1 MKKQYRL
8 RKNWEFDLVLKNK
21 KFIAN
26 KYVIVYYKKASAFK
40 VGITVPKKF
49 ANSVGRNYH
58 KRQMKAIVHKM
69 NLYNYPYEMVIIIR
83 KNFIN
88 CNFLTKVIEIE
99 KIFTQFKQQNEK
111 IK

>member
-1 MKKQYRL
+1 
-8 RKNWEFDLVLKNK
+8 
-21 KFIAN
+21 
-26 KYVIVYYKKASAFK
+26 
-40 VGITVPKKF
+40 
-49 ANSVGRNYH
+49 
-58 KRQMKAIVHKM
+58 MKAIVHKM